1 MLHTAAPTITD
12 TQELGGGWGWVGG
25 AECTRISMKFMMCV
39 KAGQQDQI
47 SSWNEESSLRW
58 CLFFTSS
65 G

>member
-12 TQELGGGWGWVGG
+12 TQELGWGG

-47 SSWNEESSLRW
+47 SSWNEESSLRR
-58 CLFFTSS
+58 CLFFISS